1 MQFNMKNPQGEIK
14 EVRTGTMWYG
24 IIPLVGV
31 IIAIIRKQGKL
42 YTANVLLMWIGVSL
56 INNIL
61 IKIFPLMIA
70 GPITFILGTLNL
82 LFLINLIIN
91 GNSYSYNNYKELG
104 YEIEPI
110 FLEYPEVKVFVENSK
125 TKKANAKLG
134 IFFI

>member
-1 MQFNMKNPQGEIK
+1 MQFNMKNAQGEIK

-24 IIPLVGV
+24 IIPLFGV

-42 YTANVLLMWIGVSL
+42 YTANVLLMWLGVSL

-61 IKIFPLMIA
+61 INILPSIIA
-70 GPITFILGTLNL
+70 GPITFVFGMLNL

-104 YEIEPI
+104 YEIEPT
-110 FLEYPEVKVFVENSK
+110 FLEFSEVKVFVENSK
-125 TKKANAKLG
+125 TKKANPKLG